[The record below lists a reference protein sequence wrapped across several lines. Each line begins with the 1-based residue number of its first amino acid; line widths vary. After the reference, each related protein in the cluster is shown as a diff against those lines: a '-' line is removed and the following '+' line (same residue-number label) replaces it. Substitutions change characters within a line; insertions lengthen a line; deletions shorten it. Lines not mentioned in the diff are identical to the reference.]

1 MQFLGVFFLCPV
13 IICMNKSCKQVKALN
28 IFEKVKTALKQLPG
42 QDIIYFGG
50 LAMLGYGLWL
60 FLPWIGFSVA
70 GALLMATAY
79 LMRSK

>member
-1 MQFLGVFFLCPV
+1 MN
-13 IICMNKSCKQVKALN
+13 II
-28 IFEKVKTALKQLPG
+28 EKVKTTLKQLPG
-42 QDIIYFGG
+42 QDIIYFVG

>member
-1 MQFLGVFFLCPV
+1 VFFLLP
-13 IICMNKSCKQVKALN
+13 IIIWLNLACKRVKALN
-28 IFEKVKTALKQLPG
+28 ILEKVKTALKQLPG

-60 FLPWIGFSVA
+60 FLPWLGFSAA
-70 GALLMATAY
+70 GAFLMATAY